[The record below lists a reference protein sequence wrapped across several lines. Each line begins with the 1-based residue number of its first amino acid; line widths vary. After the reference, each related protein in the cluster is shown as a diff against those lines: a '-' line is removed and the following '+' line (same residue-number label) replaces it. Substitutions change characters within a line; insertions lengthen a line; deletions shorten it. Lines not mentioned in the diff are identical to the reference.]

1 MLCADPLSIEAFL
14 FGFAPSWKRFRGLT
28 GYLLNSTSAA
38 QETDNQGDEVELKGK
53 LGSWQRN
60 WETGKGNREEKPYL
74 NLMHRACYFNGETC
88 GNISQ

>member
-14 FGFAPSWKRFRGLT
+14 FGFALSWKRFRGLT

-60 WETGKGNREEKPYL
+60 LGNWQRKPRREAVFESYASRML
-74 NLMHRACYFNGETC
+74 F
-88 GNISQ
+88 